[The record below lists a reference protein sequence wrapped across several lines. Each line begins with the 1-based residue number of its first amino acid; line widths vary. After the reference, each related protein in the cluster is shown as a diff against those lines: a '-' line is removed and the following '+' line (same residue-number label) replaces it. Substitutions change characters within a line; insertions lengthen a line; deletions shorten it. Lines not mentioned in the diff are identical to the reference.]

1 MSATVTDLFAGAG
14 GSSTGAE
21 QAGAEVLIAANH
33 WRLAVD
39 THQANHPDTAHDC
52 ADISQVDPRRYPH
65 TDILWASPECTHHT
79 NASGNRRDGDLRPP
93 SLFDQDKPLPDAA
106 YERSRATMWDVPRF
120 AEYHHYPVV
129 LVENVVEATRWAPF
143 HAWIQ
148 AMEALGYRH
157 EIICHNSMHAQMAG
171 LPAPQSRD
179 RLYVAFWDR
188 RMRRPD
194 WGRVQTPTAW
204 CPRCDRRVDAAKA
217 WKRDG
222 NRVGKYRS
230 QYIYVCGTC
239 GHDVEPGWLPA
250 ASAIDWSIPAE
261 RIGDR
266 KRPLSPKTMAR
277 IQAGLERWHEQ
288 PVITRNATTRA
299 GSPAYLSTPVSEP
312 MRTILA
318 SGVPQS
324 LLMPYYG
331 SSVSA
336 ETVDRP
342 MGTITTVDRYGLV
355 MLRGH
360 NTAKPATAPLDT
372 IAAGGTHHAIAE
384 LDVPD
389 IQDCR
394 FRMLEPSE
402 YAAGMAFPSGYLWQG
417 TKRERVK
424 LAGNAVTPPMARD
437 LIKVAT
443 QALEDA

>member
-1 MSATVTDLFAGAG
+1 M
-14 GSSTGAE
+14 
-21 QAGAEVLIAANH
+21 
-33 WRLAVD
+33 
-39 THQANHPDTAHDC
+39 
-52 ADISQVDPRRYPH
+52 
-65 TDILWASPECTHHT
+65 
-79 NASGNRRDGDLRPP
+79 
-93 SLFDQDKPLPDAA
+93 FDQDKPLPDAA

-148 AMEALGYRH
+148 AMGALGYRH

-204 CPRCDRRVDAAKA
+204 CPRCDRRVDAARA

-222 NRVGKYRS
+222 NRVGKYRA
-230 QYIYVCGTC
+230 QYIYVCTHC

-250 ASAIDWSIPAE
+250 ASAIDWTIPAE

-288 PVITRNATTRA
+288 PMTLDAAGNTYDSTNPRRGGSYYRIWPVDEPLRTLSCTASKALFVPVEGRPGKKAQSVTAPIRTLTCRNET
-299 GSPAYLSTPVSEP
+299 G
-312 MRTILA
+312 
-318 SGVPQS
+318 

-336 ETVDRP
+336 ETTERP
-342 MGTITTVDRYGLV
+342 MGTVTTVDRYGLV

-360 NTAKPATAPLDT
+360 NTCKPASEPLDT
-372 IAAGGTHHAIAE
+372 IAAGGTHHALAE
-384 LDVPD
+384 LDVPG
-389 IQDCR
+389 IEDCR

-402 YAAGMAFPSGYLWQG
+402 YAAGMAFPPGYLWQG

-437 LIKVAT
+437 LITIAT
-443 QALEDA
+443 QAMETT